1 MSHMLLMRHKY
12 IDMEYNKLEDH
23 IANVLRQDEAEID
36 IQAFIQDLHPKKNRR
51 FPAWMW
57 ISGLLVI
64 GLIGGGIYLTSHDV
78 TQINSGIAIDTK
90 IQNDAASYDRPL
102 SKTATQLSSD
112 NIKKSELSNT
122 ISAIE
127 ENSPKKSSKSIVHAE
142 NHRRFVN
149 TNDSKNKKSN
159 SYLKEK
165 VIVSS
170 MTQNEDIGK
179 NSLSNSIPAN
189 NQSFENQDNYSNNKN
204 LISIAPLAFAHENLS
219 SAVLGKIKTGNVI
232 CPTFRKK
239 GRFTL
244 DIIPE
249 IGYFRPLKNLQYDVN
264 EPNNIYDLRHQH
276 ESTLEGLNAGLYVR
290 LMNDKLPVFFQAG
303 ASFSRMSEKMPL
315 DYAYTKRDTTRGIIS
330 ITQSQSGDTVTVIY
344 GDIIHENKISG
355 RKTSH
360 HHFTLI
366 DVPVSLGFE
375 KSFGSWS
382 AGIEGGIVLNL
393 AMKASGQILASDTS
407 FTAIDQPIE
416 AYKSRLGLSYFGG
429 LFASRPVGNTGKV
442 FFTIRGRY
450 IPDSFSSD
458 YNRIR
463 QSYHI
468 VGLNVGYIYT
478 LR

>member
-1 MSHMLLMRHKY
+1 
-12 IDMEYNKLEDH
+12 
-23 IANVLRQDEAEID
+23 
-36 IQAFIQDLHPKKNRR
+36 
-51 FPAWMW
+51 
-57 ISGLLVI
+57 
-64 GLIGGGIYLTSHDV
+64 
-78 TQINSGIAIDTK
+78 
-90 IQNDAASYDRPL
+90 
-102 SKTATQLSSD
+102 
-112 NIKKSELSNT
+112 
-122 ISAIE
+122 
-127 ENSPKKSSKSIVHAE
+127 
-142 NHRRFVN
+142 
-149 TNDSKNKKSN
+149 
-159 SYLKEK
+159 
-165 VIVSS
+165 

-179 NSLSNSIPAN
+179 NSLSNSISEN
-189 NQSFENQDNYSNNKN
+189 SQSFENQDNYSNNKN

-219 SAVLGKIKTGNVI
+219 SAVLGKIKKGNVI

-249 IGYFRPLKNLQYDVN
+249 IGYFRPLKNLQYDGN

-330 ITQSQSGDTVTVIY
+330 ITQSQSGDTVT
-344 GDIIHENKISG
+344 
-355 RKTSH
+355 
-360 HHFTLI
+360 
-366 DVPVSLGFE
+366 SLGFE